1 MIDKID
7 LTGVL
12 QEAGIKSLNFV
23 DKFGTKV
30 GDAVLGHDSKTGRS
44 TLAVDTTG
52 NGTADLM
59 IASQSQIKQTDVI
72 WNGEAPTVTPT
83 PGPTVVPVS
92 EPVPSPVPSPIS
104 EPTDSKPDPK
114 PDPDPQPEPR
124 PSPGPAPR
132 SGRRFIQKVF

>member
-1 MIDKID
+1 
-7 LTGVL
+7 
-12 QEAGIKSLNFV
+12 
-23 DKFGTKV
+23 
-30 GDAVLGHDSKTGRS
+30 VLGHDSKTGRS

-92 EPVPSPVPSPIS
+92 DPVPSPIS

-132 SGRRFIQKVF
+132 PGRRFIQKVFSSFKGFVNKVRSIFR